1 MTDFEEGAL
10 MAVSLIVATHDMP
23 VVAADV
29 LNGLSLHDADCS
41 SLDEYDK
48 ANLRKVQGELR
59 GKIRLRGL

>member
-1 MTDFEEGAL
+1 MTEFEEGAL
-10 MAVSLIVATHDMP
+10 VAVSLIVATHDQP

-29 LNGLSLHDADCS
+29 LNALGLHNADCS

-48 ANLRKVQGELR
+48 VNLRKVQGELR